1 MAQPLPPPPK
11 QGEVCSDIFKATQ
24 DIAAQ
29 AAQRAQERLQK
40 VREPPASDV
49 PEIPARSSGVFQ
61 KAPDIPPK
69 KFAASNVPPPLP
81 QKPQARSEH
90 NNNNNNINN
99 NNNGV
104 YAQAPGAYGEMP
116 KPRLDYL
123 PQVPSRNA
131 VDKNSA
137 MQQQQQHPPPPHQ
150 MAVMKNGNTN
160 GQLELNK
167 LNKHVPNN
175 KINHHHQHHPH
186 QQQQQQPLSPT
197 EDTSSEDALR
207 GIECGLRNMERAMQE
222 QLTLRSMEAAAAADN
237 SNFNVSEEFR
247 AGLRNIGSLSS
258 FEGLTPPQYMMGPNN
273 NNNLINNNNNTSANS
288 MGFMGSNGTGRSGG
302 MERGISMDQMRLDSQ
317 LRSLDSTPPNIRN
330 ANEEIKMKQSDVN
343 GGNGKPRPIEQ
354 HMRSLDRNLPLELQY
369 SRNHRQQQLQQQQL
383 LLQQQLVSKVMNA
396 PDPNRHLDMLNQFIS
411 RPNAMGPPQNAGAP
425 STGQGPVPNMDMKLR
440 RRSSHDENQ
449 MLQSNPAGPGILQA

>member
-1 MAQPLPPPPK
+1 MAQPPPK
-11 QGEVCSDIFKATQ
+11 QGELCSDIFKATQ

-29 AAQRAQERLQK
+29 AALRAQERLQK
-40 VREPPASDV
+40 VREPPSSDV

-69 KFAASNVPPPLP
+69 KFASNNVPPPLP
-81 QKPQARSEH
+81 QKPQARNE
-90 NNNNNNINN
+90 NLA
-99 NNNGV
+99 NNNGA
-104 YAQAPGAYGEMP
+104 YAPSQAAYGEIP
-116 KPRLDYL
+116 KRLDYL
-123 PQVPSRNA
+123 PQVPSRNP
-131 VDKNSA
+131 VDKSSA
-137 MQQQQQHPPPPHQ
+137 IQPPPQ
-150 MAVMKNGNTN
+150 MPVLKNGNTN
-160 GQLELNK
+160 GQLDLSK

-175 KINHHHQHHPH
+175 NRIKQ
-186 QQQQQQPLSPT
+186 LSPT

-207 GIECGLRNMERAMQE
+207 GIESGLRNMERAMQE
-222 QLTLRSMEAAAAADN
+222 QLTLRSMEAADS
-237 SNFNVSEEFR
+237 SNFNVPEFR

-258 FEGLTPPQYMMGPNN
+258 FEGLTPPQYMMAPNTNTGN
-273 NNNLINNNNNTSANS
+273 NINNNN
-288 MGFMGSNGTGRSGG
+288 GNGRPVG

-317 LRSLDSTPPNIRN
+317 LRGLDSNPNIRN
-330 ANEEIKMKQSDVN
+330 AAEEMKMKQPSDVN
-343 GGNGKPRPIEQ
+343 SGGGGGKARPIEQ

-425 STGQGPVPNMDMKLR
+425 VNPIPNMNAGRDDMKLR

-449 MLQSNPAGPGILQA
+449 LLQSNPTGPGSLIIIYLV